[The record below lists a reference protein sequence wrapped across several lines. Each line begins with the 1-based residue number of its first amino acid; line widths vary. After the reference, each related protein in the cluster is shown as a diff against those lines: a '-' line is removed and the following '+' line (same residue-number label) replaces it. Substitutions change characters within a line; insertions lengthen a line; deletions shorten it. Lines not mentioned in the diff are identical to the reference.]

1 LQYQLAR
8 IRLKIRVM
16 TSPVPN
22 EKVCGRP
29 VATFLAEIE
38 RFHGWKAPGILI
50 GGFMVDWAL
59 ELLGPGVE
67 ADAIVETSHCLPDA
81 VQLFTPCTIGN
92 GWMKILAW
100 DKFALSLYD
109 RRTLQGVRI
118 WLDLEKTQA
127 FPNIYRWYMRLAP
140 KQELPLEVLVK
151 DILAARRTILNAA
164 LIRAT
169 RFTDRKKKGA
179 TGVCPG
185 CGEAFPLSQGER
197 CLACQGNKYYEE
209 LA

>member
-1 LQYQLAR
+1 MDYQ
-8 IRLKIRVM
+8 V
-16 TSPVPN
+16 SPETP
-22 EKVCGRP
+22 VCGRP

-38 RFHGWKAPGILI
+38 RFHGWQAPGILI

-59 ELLGPGVE
+59 EWLDPGVE
-67 ADAIVETSHCLPDA
+67 FDAIVESSHCLPDA

-92 GWMKILAW
+92 GWMKILEW

-109 RRTLQGVRI
+109 RWTHQGVRV

-140 KQELPLEVLVK
+140 KQELPLEVLAR
-151 DILAARRTILNAA
+151 DILAAGRGLLSAA
-164 LIRAT
+164 PIRAIRWT
-169 RFTDRKKKGA
+169 ERQKKGP

-185 CGEAFPLSQGER
+185 CGEAFPLGQGEQ
-197 CLACQGNKYYEE
+197 CLACQGQKYYAE
-209 LA
+209 LV

>member
-1 LQYQLAR
+1 
-8 IRLKIRVM
+8 M
-16 TSPVPN
+16 TSPVSDD
-22 EKVCGRP
+22 KICGRTL
-29 VATFLAEIE
+29 ATFLAEIE
-38 RFHGWKAPGILI
+38 RFHGWQAPGILI

-92 GWMKILAW
+92 GWMKILDW

-109 RRTLQGVRI
+109 RRTFTGVRV
-118 WLDLEKTQA
+118 WLDLEKMKS
-127 FPNIYRWYMRLAP
+127 FGNLYRWYMRLVP

-151 DILAARRTILNAA
+151 DILSARRGILSAA
-164 LIRAT
+164 PIRAT
-169 RFTDRKKKGA
+169 RFTERKKKGA

-185 CGEAFPLSQGER
+185 CGEAFPLNQGEK
-197 CLACQGNKYYEE
+197 CLACQGHSYYTN
-209 LA
+209 LDTLSTK